1 MNSRA
6 QQSTIDAYSISIFA
20 HVVFKP
26 VWGMSIFP
34 TKSLSYRHSH
44 MCFRSTFTRKEWL
57 RIEKFRDSAWWWLSA
72 WDQDNV
78 VLRML
83 EKSVSLSNPRWPSHS
98 TQPPCFLHD
107 YFQVHHFLTS
117 CKQNAGVC
125 GAQIW
130 ILQYMGWKS
139 QNCGIGKCY
148 WLFYPHLCK
157 CFSNINHKGKS
168 FHNYNTFHLCM
179 VLWCHVLLNKT
190 SATNIS

>member
-1 MNSRA
+1 MISPFGWFWTWAHAPNNQRSTPTQFQFLRMLFLNLFEQWA
-6 QQSTIDAYSISIFA
+6 FFQQKVELID
-20 HVVFKP
+20 
-26 VWGMSIFP
+26 
-34 TKSLSYRHSH
+34 TQL
-44 MCFRSTFTRKEWL
+44 CFRSMCTRKEWL
-57 RIEKFRDSAWWWLSA
+57 RVEKFRDSAWWWLSA

-78 VLRML
+78 VPRML

-117 CKQNAGVC
+117 YKQNAGVC

-148 WLFYPHLCK
+148 WLFYTL
-157 CFSNINHKGKS
+157 
-168 FHNYNTFHLCM
+168 
-179 VLWCHVLLNKT
+179 V
-190 SATNIS
+190 